1 MRSRLILV
9 CSAISRQIVITKDCE
24 YESTI
29 SSKIFFCAS
38 IKISLFHQS
47 QLETKI
53 LGVYAARVDISGQC
67 SYLAVA
73 NIGKRPTFNSTEK
86 ISFELH
92 LLDFE
97 GDLYGK
103 KLNVTLVYFLRE
115 EKAFPHIDLLK
126 SQIEQDIS
134 TTREYNAHN
143 KVIS

>member
-1 MRSRLILV
+1 MQHLAVFSG
-9 CSAISRQIVITKDCE
+9 SVIRGAGRGRTLGFPTANIDIE
-24 YESTI
+24 RWD
-29 SSKIFFCAS
+29 
-38 IKISLFHQS
+38 
-47 QLETKI
+47 QLETKR

-134 TTREYNAHN
+134 TAREYNAHN